1 MVKKKKS
8 YIKQMRDVNSFVLGG
23 SLIQSNA
30 QMLAPGA
37 LDWEHGHGLRD
48 AGMGTLTVAIAA
60 PMSGVAFDAIENISK
75 SRNMFKKKK
84 KR

>member
-8 YIKQMRDVNSFVLGG
+8 YIKQMKDVNQVVLGG
-23 SLIQSNA
+23 ALVSANA

-48 AGMGTLTVAIAA
+48 AGMGSLGVAIVA
-60 PMSGVAFDAIENISK
+60 PMSGVAFQAIENISK
-75 SRNMFKKKK
+75 PSKMFKKKK
-84 KR
+84 K